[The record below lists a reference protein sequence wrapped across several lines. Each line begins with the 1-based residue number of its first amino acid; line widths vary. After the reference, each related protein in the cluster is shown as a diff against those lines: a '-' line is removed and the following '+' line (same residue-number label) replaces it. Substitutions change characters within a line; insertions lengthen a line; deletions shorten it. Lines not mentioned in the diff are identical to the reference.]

1 MSPCE
6 NLSVFAFNFLIG
18 DCDVKEMTNAGLDTS
33 VSHRTGLQ
41 EGQRYFFTV
50 EATNAAGLK
59 KSAYSDGITVDTTPP
74 LLKDVL
80 YNLQSGAAKLSHL
93 LPSQSG
99 STDTTT
105 SVSDSSANVDQANAS
120 TAISS
125 LSLCTN
131 ATQSSCYVQQSNPWR
146 LGFSWTKAID
156 IESEV
161 SLVEW
166 CAGRGPNLCDIVS
179 WSLVD
184 PNTESIEYSFSS
196 PLLPGDV
203 IYITIRATNG
213 AQMVSTA
220 SSNPLLIDSS
230 PPTIGAVVVG
240 NTPGMKYLDVNEV
253 VQGDWSGFHDGE
265 SGLSHFEWTV
275 CFSISPNECITPFV
289 NVGLKT
295 NLAKSNLDIKPGISY
310 VLLVRAHNNV
320 GLYSEALSNPF
331 SYDGTVPTAG
341 TVYDGLSVFN
351 DLETQSSVSEISA
364 NWSPFKDTSSR
375 IAEYEMCV
383 GTEQEKCDVNGFVS
397 LGLALKGTIAGLTLN
412 HTGRYFVTV
421 KATNEAGYS
430 AMASSNGLHVDSTTP
445 IPGTVRDGKTS
456 TDIDF
461 QAGDTYIY
469 ANWDDFLDEESDVS
483 KYTWCVGSAEGTCDI
498 IAETDVG
505 DRMNIGQQISPA
517 LPTGMVVFVTV
528 SAYNGAGAVT
538 RKSSD
543 GVRVDSTA
551 PIFSQVRL
559 LHTY

>member
-1 MSPCE
+1 
-6 NLSVFAFNFLIG
+6 
-18 DCDVKEMTNAGLDTS
+18 MTNAGLDTS

-59 KSAYSDGITVDTTPP
+59 ESAYSDGITVDTTPP

-80 YNLQSGAAKLSHL
+80 YNLQTREAKLSHL
-93 LPSQSG
+93 LPPQSG
-99 STDTTT
+99 STGTRT
-105 SVSDSSANVDQANAS
+105 SISDSSAIVDQANAS

-125 LSLCTN
+125 LSLCSN

-146 LGFSWTKAID
+146 LAFSWTKAID
-156 IESEV
+156 IESGV
-161 SLVEW
+161 SSVEW
-166 CAGRGPNLCDIVS
+166 CAGRGPNLCDFVS

-184 PNTESIEYSFSS
+184 PNTESIEYYFSRAFF
-196 PLLPGDV
+196 PGDV
-203 IYITIRATNG
+203 VYVTIRATNG
-213 AQMVSTA
+213 AQMFSTA

-240 NTPGMKYLDVNEV
+240 NTPEMKYLDANEV
-253 VQGDWSGFHDGE
+253 VKGDWSGFYDEE

-275 CFSISPNECITPFV
+275 CLSITPKECITPFV
-289 NVGLKT
+289 NIGLKT
-295 NLAKSNLDIKPGISY
+295 NLAKSNLDVKPGISY

-320 GLYSEALSNPF
+320 GLYGEALSNPF

-351 DLETQSSVSEISA
+351 DLETQSSVSEVSA

-412 HTGRYFVTV
+412 HAGRYFVTV
-421 KATNEAGYS
+421 KATNKAGYS
-430 AMASSNGLHVDSTTP
+430 AMASSNGFLVDTTAP
-445 IPGTVRDGKTS
+445 VPGTALVRDGKTS

-461 QAGDTYIY
+461 QADDTYIY
-469 ANWDDFLDEESDVS
+469 ANWDDFFDEESDIS
-483 KYTWCVGSAEGTCDI
+483 KYTWCVGSAKGTCDI
-498 IAETDVG
+498 ITETDVG
-505 DRMNIGQQISPA
+505 DRKSIGQQISPA
-517 LPTGMVVFVTV
+517 LATGMVVFVTV
-528 SAYNGAGAVT
+528 GVYNGAGAVT
-538 RKSSD
+538 RESSD
-543 GVRVDSTA
+543 GVRIDSTA
-551 PIFSQVRL
+551 PILSQVRL